1 MDPIERAK
9 FQDLRLKVAELEKK
23 VEALEKDSHPPF
35 DFSNLVNRLKILEHV
50 LNVRN
55 V

>member
-1 MDPIERAK
+1 MNPLERDIVK
-9 FQDLRLKVAELEKK
+9 NLRLKVAELEKK
-23 VEALEKDSHPPF
+23 IEALEKDSHPPF
-35 DFSNLVNRLKILEHV
+35 DFSNLVVRLKVLEHV